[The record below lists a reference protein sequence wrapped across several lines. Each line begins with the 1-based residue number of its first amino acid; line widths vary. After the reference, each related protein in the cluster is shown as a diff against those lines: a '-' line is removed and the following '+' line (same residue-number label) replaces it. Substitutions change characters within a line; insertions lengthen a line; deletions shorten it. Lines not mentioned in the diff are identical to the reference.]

1 MKLPLVQ
8 LDLSLCVLELFLLH
22 AHLMLDHCFLACRS
36 DAGYALALLK
46 LLLLGMEVLLDLARV
61 GLLDSLF
68 QLSVELLKPLPQLQV
83 NLLQLLNTGTTT
95 LKEDS
100 YSLSSLS
107 LRDTDRR
114 TLALFNC
121 ESSYKYT

>member
-22 AHLMLDHCFLACRS
+22 AHLMLDHCFLARRTY
-36 DAGYALALLK
+36 AGYALTLLK
-46 LLLLGMEVLLDLARV
+46 LLLLRVEVLLDLARV
-61 GLLDSLF
+61 GLIDSLF
-68 QLSVELLKPLPQLQV
+68 QLPVELLKSLSQLQV
-83 NLLQLLNTGTTT
+83 NLLQLLNSGTIT
-95 LKEDS
+95 LDKDS
-100 YSLSSLS
+100 YSRSSLS

-121 ESSYKYT
+121 ESS